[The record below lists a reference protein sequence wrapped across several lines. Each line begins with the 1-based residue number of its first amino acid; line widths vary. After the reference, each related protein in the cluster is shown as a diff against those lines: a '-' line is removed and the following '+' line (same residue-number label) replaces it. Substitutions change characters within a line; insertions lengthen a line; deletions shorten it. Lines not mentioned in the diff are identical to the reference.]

1 MKWRSYQQARKFA
14 RVLKLKNRD
23 GWNQYCKSGKLPD
36 DIPKDV
42 ASYYKKQET
51 WTTWGD
57 FLGTGYVSTAKR
69 KYKSFKDVAEFAQ
82 KLGIKSSTEWWAY
95 VRGHEIPS
103 DIPKDP
109 STYYKKEWTT
119 WGDFLGTGYV
129 SSAKRKFRPF
139 EEARKFVRKLGL
151 KNLAEWRKYSKSDE
165 KPDDVPGDPAG
176 VYNNKGWK
184 NLGDWLGTGTVAT
197 FEREYRQ
204 FQQARKFVHTLKI
217 KNRREWIVYVK
228 SGKLPTDIRGNP
240 RIYSNFTTWGDWLGT
255 GMVQTGNRKYRSFD
269 KTKKFVWSLKL
280 KNIEEWYAYCKS
292 GKKPED
298 IPVRPQTYKK
308 EWNGWSDFLG
318 TGKISNIEKSKN
330 WLPPI
335 EARIAIK
342 KIAKDVFG
350 GKLFTPQDWENA
362 YDAGKIPNNLPKYL
376 RDIYNPDVKKRRK
389 ERRSRK

>member
-14 RVLKLKNRD
+14 RSLKLKNRD
-23 GWNQYCKSGKLPD
+23 GWNQYCKSGKNPD

-42 ASYYKKQET
+42 ASYYRKQDT

-129 SSAKRKFRPF
+129 STAKRKVRSFSD
-139 EEARKFVRKLGL
+139 ARKFVRKLEL
-151 KNLAEWRKYSKSDE
+151 KNLTEWRAYSKSG
-165 KPDDVPGDPAG
+165 KRPGNIPANPAE
-176 VYNNKGWK
+176 VYKNKGWK
-184 NLGDWLGTGTVAT
+184 NLGDWLGTGTIAT

-228 SGKLPTDIRGNP
+228 SGKLPIDIRGNP
-240 RIYSNFTTWGDWLGT
+240 RIYRNFTTWGDWLGT
-255 GMVQTGNRKYRSFD
+255 GMVDTRNRKYRQFD
-269 KTKKFVWSLKL
+269 KARKFAQSLKL
-280 KNIEEWYAYCKS
+280 KNIEEWREYCKS

-298 IPVRPQTYKK
+298 IPARPQIYGSEK
-308 EWNGWSDFLG
+308 WQSFGDWLG
-318 TGKISNIEKSKN
+318 TGTLSSAEKAAS
-330 WLPPI
+330 WLSPK
-335 EARIAIK
+335 EARIEIAR
-342 KIAKDVFG
+342 IAKEVFG
-350 GKLFTPQDWENA
+350 GKPFTPQDWFKA
-362 YDAGKIPNNLPKYL
+362 HDAGKIPKNIPKYL
-376 RDIYNPDVKKRRK
+376 DDIYNPDSRDNRKKRK
-389 ERRSRK
+389 KK